1 MRVVSQCVECACFQE
16 RMPNTVCW
24 SNGNLFRCITLLAVT
39 HLEKAG
45 IVRIAHAA
53 ESLLVMRAT
62 FKCCFDSITVY
73 FVARNF
79 PQPR

>member
-1 MRVVSQCVECACFQE
+1 MDWCLYGHRLTTYRSWRVVSQCVECACLQE

-45 IVRIAHAA
+45 IVRIAYAA
-53 ESLLVMRAT
+53 ESLLVL
-62 FKCCFDSITVY
+62 CVTV
-73 FVARNF
+73 
-79 PQPR
+79 